1 MNIVKIKGIV
11 LRQAYSSEADKII
24 TILAKDK
31 GKKTISAKG
40 ARFPKSPFLAGTQ
53 PFCYCNFIIY
63 DKRPIANLNQIEVI
77 ETFYNI
83 RNDLTKLSYAAYF
96 MELAENSIVEE
107 ESSNELLALTLK
119 TLQTLNKTNGDIKLI
134 ARIYELRLMKILGY
148 MPELYECVNCRQK
161 IESRKYFDVYLG
173 GTLCD
178 KCKKASNKT
187 LQLSL
192 GTFSALEYIIYSDLK
207 KLFNFRVSTLV
218 LEQLTK
224 ISTDYIFIHIEHEFK
239 TLKFLKQL

>member
-24 TILAKDK
+24 TILAKDR

-53 PFCYCNFIIY
+53 PFCYCDFVIY
-63 DKRPIANLNQIEVI
+63 DKRPIANLNQIELI

-83 RNDLTKLSYAAYF
+83 RNDLTKLSYASYF

-107 ESSNELLALTLK
+107 EASNELLALTLK

-148 MPELYECVNCRQK
+148 MPELYECVNCGQK

-178 KCKKASNKT
+178 KCQKASNRT

-207 KLFNFRVSTLV
+207 KLFNFKVSTLV